1 MLSARV
7 RTSPVV
13 VSLLSACLYIP
24 ISAQTVQA
32 IPKDRVRLASRQEG
46 EAVVKAAW
54 ELRRG
59 LGTKPDCSHF
69 VNAIYAQAGLDFEY
83 SSSSDI
89 FDGIDS
95 FRRVQRPQPGDLV
108 AWRGH
113 VGIVVDPDE
122 HSFYSSV
129 LSGFAI
135 EDYLS
140 DYWVSR
146 GHPRFYRYLIDDV
159 HSARLAG
166 HGNSIETVT
175 APAPL
180 DSARPVLRGPR
191 AKAGRDLNRQIHDGS
206 ATLEPADQDAEISD
220 IMYVSAHARPSKAE
234 IEEAL
239 LRLADVNG
247 EHLPEHAVMHPNQTM
262 VVAELVT
269 VIEITIHD
277 HSGWAQLKVDSRGSI
292 RTAQSEANPNGAEQ
306 WSVALRRNEGRWV
319 LQAPQSHLYLRR
331 DLAVRVQAE
340 QVAVMSRESVHNPDI
355 KKAVRALDDLLS
367 LEIPGQRAGLR

>member
-13 VSLLSACLYIP
+13 VSLLSACLYVP
-24 ISAQTVQA
+24 IAAQTVQA
-32 IPKDRVRLASRQEG
+32 IPNDRVRLASREEG
-46 EAVVKAAW
+46 EAVVEAAW

-59 LGTKPDCSHF
+59 LGSKPDCSHF

-89 FDGIDS
+89 FDGINS
-95 FRRVQRPQPGDLV
+95 FRRVHRPQPGDLV
-108 AWRGH
+108 VWRGH
-113 VGIVVDPDE
+113 VGIVVDPNE

-146 GHPRFYRYLIDDV
+146 GPPRFYRYLIDDV

-166 HGNSIETVT
+166 HSNSNETVL

-180 DSARPVLRGPR
+180 TSARPVLRRPS

-206 ATLEPADQDAEISD
+206 TILEPSDEDAEISD
-220 IMYVSAHARPSKAE
+220 IMYVSSHARPSNADVEK
-234 IEEAL
+234 AL
-239 LRLADVNG
+239 LRLADANG
-247 EHLPEHAVMHPNQTM
+247 EHLPGHAVLRPNQTM

-269 VIEITIHD
+269 VTEITIHD
-277 HSGWAQLKVDSRGSI
+277 HSGWAQLKVSSRGSI
-292 RTAQSEANPNGAEQ
+292 RTAESEANPNGAEQ
-306 WSVALRRNEGRWV
+306 WSVVLRRNEGRWV
-319 LQAPQSHLYLRR
+319 LQAPQNHLYLRR

-340 QVAVMSRESVHNPDI
+340 HVAVMSRESAHNPDI
-355 KKAVRALDDLLS
+355 KKAVKALDDLLS
-367 LEIPGQRAGLR
+367 LEIPGQSAGLR